1 MKKTIFFWPYSL
13 ICISLCITIVFVQPI
28 NGQNLG
34 CTDPA
39 AINYNPQATF
49 NDGSCQYAVTT
60 LIPSVISNLSD
71 TVDETSGIAFIDGML
86 WTHNDSGNPPYLYAM
101 DTVQGHVL
109 RSVFISGAINKD
121 WEELA
126 QSSTHLYIGDFGNNN
141 GNRKDLRIYSIA
153 LGDLKNTESDTL
165 IPEVIAFH
173 YPDQTDFSP
182 AMNNNDFDAEA
193 CIYYRDS
200 LYIFTKNWA
209 SQNTRLYRI
218 PAATGSWPAE
228 LIDSFNVNG
237 LITSAAIDPDGK
249 HIVLTGYRN
258 PGFGLWTS
266 FAWLLSDFP
275 EGQPL
280 RGNKRRIELGT
291 SLQTSQMEAVWLHP
305 DLSAWITG
313 EAISVSGFTLPA
325 RLSKINFTPYFPQ
338 INTRMDAPYESE
350 HTISITPNPAFDQIT
365 VSGKNIPEGT
375 IWSIIDSLGILRHQG
390 QWLTSPTLISLA
402 HLGQGAYWFVLET
415 PDKIRSPFVIR

>member
-1 MKKTIFFWPYSL
+1 MKKTIFFCPYSL
-13 ICISLCITIVFVQPI
+13 MCISLYMTVVFDLPI
-28 NGQNLG
+28 NAQIPG

-39 AINYNPQATF
+39 AINYNSQATV

-60 LIPSVISNLSD
+60 LIPTVISNLSD
-71 TVDETSGIAFIDGML
+71 TVNETSGIAWVDSIL
-86 WTHNDSGNPPYLYAM
+86 WTHNDSGNPPYLHAL
-101 DTVQGHVL
+101 DTTQGHVL

-121 WEELA
+121 WEELT
-126 QSSTHLYIGDFGNNN
+126 QSNTHLFIGDFGNNN
-141 GNRKDLRIYSIA
+141 GNRKDLKIYSIA
-153 LGDLKNTESDTL
+153 LGDLEHTEWDTL

-182 AMNNNDFDAEA
+182 AMNNNDYDAEA

-200 LYIFTKNWA
+200 LFIFTKNWA

-218 PAATGSWPAE
+218 PAVPGSWPAE

-237 LITSAAIDPDGK
+237 LITAAAIHPDGK

-291 SLQTSQMEAVWLHP
+291 ALQTSQMEAVWLHP

-325 RLSKINFTPYFPQ
+325 RLSKINFAPYFPQ
-338 INTRMDAPYESE
+338 ISTSLDAQNEWV
-350 HTISITPNPAFDQIT
+350 HAISITPNPATDQIT

-375 IWSIIDSLGILRHQG
+375 HWSIIDSLGILRHQG
-390 QWLTSPTLISLA
+390 RWMTSPTLISLA
-402 HLGQGAYWFVLET
+402 HLGQGTYWFVLET
-415 PDKIRSPFVIR
+415 PDKIRTPFVIH